1 MIGSDQRGSSAMA
14 EIGPAM
20 PSRFA
25 LRQQAMEA
33 ARIAAVI
40 TDITVDGPGC
50 DLARAARL
58 MARLRAVVG
67 TPGNSEGDN

>member
-1 MIGSDQRGSSAMA
+1 MAADELRVPAQA

-40 TDITVDGPGC
+40 TDITVEGPGC

-67 TPGNSEGDN
+67 AAGDYQGGY